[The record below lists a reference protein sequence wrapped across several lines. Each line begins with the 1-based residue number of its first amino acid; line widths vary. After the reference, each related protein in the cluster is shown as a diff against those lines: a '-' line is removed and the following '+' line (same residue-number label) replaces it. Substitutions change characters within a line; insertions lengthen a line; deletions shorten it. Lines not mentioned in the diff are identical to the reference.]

1 MANPIE
7 IETALGFD
15 FGLSKIGVASG
26 QFITQTASPIGILRA
41 KEGVPNWLEVAQLL
55 KKFKPQALII
65 GLPLN
70 MDESE
75 NNMCIFARKFANQLH
90 GRFGK
95 KIYLVDER
103 LSSTGVAYE
112 LADMGQNP
120 HSKSRTR
127 KKIDHLAACLIL
139 ESFFRSHQ
147 DAKVVQPL
155 IPVMTDIVSPLAGE
169 TDQQAAGRLGREGA
183 ETQDQVILVN
193 SDDLVIGQE
202 EKLRAHELGLLHRAF
217 SVFIYRKNLNNL
229 NNLEILLQ
237 KRNKNKYHS
246 GGLWTNTCCSHPRP
260 GENILKAGERRL
272 FEEMGIKTPLKNI
285 GSFIY
290 KADFENGLV
299 EHEFDHVLVAE
310 FQPPLCPSISSSG
323 LSLPPGERRDPEINP
338 NPEEVEEIQWI
349 DLEKLDQ
356 WLLTKPED
364 FTPWFK
370 QAYALFLK
378 KIL

>member
-1 MANPIE
+1 MYHSKPNS

-15 FGLSKIGVASG
+15 FGLSKIGVAFG
-26 QFITQTASPIGILRA
+26 QCITQTASPVEILRA
-41 KEGVPNWLEVAQLL
+41 KEGEPNWLEVAALL

-90 GRFGK
+90 GRFGY

-112 LADMGQNP
+112 LESMGQNP
-120 HSKSRTR
+120 HSRSRTR

-139 ESFFRSHQ
+139 ESFFRSHS
-147 DAKVVQPL
+147 DARVVRPL
-155 IPVMTDIVSPLAGE
+155 IPPEISDMNDVGADLCVRPAGE
-169 TDQQAAGRLGREGA
+169 GKNTN
-183 ETQDQVILVN
+183 QVLLVN
-193 SDDLVIGQE
+193 PEDQPIGQE

-217 SVFIYRKNLNNL
+217 SVFIYRKKLDQNNL
-229 NNLEILLQ
+229 NNFENHEILLQ
-237 KRNKNKYHS
+237 KRAKNKYHS

-260 GENILKAGERRL
+260 GEETVQAGERRL
-272 FEEMGIKTPLKNI
+272 FEEMGIKTRLKNI
-285 GSFIY
+285 GNFTY

-299 EHEFDHVLVAE
+299 EHELDHVLVAE
-310 FQPPLCPSISSSG
+310 WD
-323 LSLPPGERRDPEINP
+323 GEFNPDPE
-338 NPEEVEEIQWI
+338 EAEEIKW
-349 DLEKLDQ
+349 LEIKKLNQ
-356 WLLTKPED
+356 WLEERPED

-370 QAYALFLK
+370 PAYEMVLVRFDGLT
-378 KIL
+378 